1 MSTQKELKILMI
13 DDHPIIIEGY
23 KKVLLDNRSSDLKLQ
38 VDTANTCDDADVLIE
53 KSLETTPYDLVF
65 LDIGLPPSSN
75 RELSSGEDLGKK
87 IRKVSAETKLIVL
100 TMFVENIRLLSILK
114 SLKPEAFMIKSD
126 VTATEFLFAFDSV
139 LEGQTYS
146 SQTVQDLMRKQILND
161 FHVDKIDRDIL
172 YHLSKG
178 VKTKEIPKLMPVS
191 LAAIEKRKKVM
202 REAFKAEDLRDITL
216 INKAR
221 ELGFL

>member
-1 MSTQKELKILMI
+1 MNIQKELKILMI

-23 KKVLLDNRSSDLKLQ
+23 KKVLLDNRSNDLKLQ
-38 VDTANTCDDADVLIE
+38 VDTANTCDEADALIE
-53 KSLETTPYDLVF
+53 KSLKTTTYDLVF

-75 RELSSGEDLGKK
+75 RKLSSGEDLGKK
-87 IRKVSAETKLIVL
+87 IREVSSETKLIVL

-146 SQTVQDLMRKQILND
+146 SQTVQDLMRKQILHD

-172 YHLSKG
+172 YHLSRG

-191 LAAIEKRKKVM
+191 LAAIEKRKKIM

>member
-1 MSTQKELKILMI
+1 MI